1 MENNFTLTN
10 VNVNVDEN
18 IALDEIQND
27 GILNEVIYSQ
37 MQLFKSGM
45 YFDDKAIAVN
55 ATDP

>member
-45 YFDDKAIAVN
+45 YFDDKTIAVN
-55 ATDP
+55 ATNP